1 MKRNSPNRL
10 GLPGGGH
17 LGANESSPAKSPSLV
32 TRLDCWLVRRL
43 MTMTGHAPIAIK
55 LWNGEIVYR
64 PLPEPVAT
72 LTIRDRGTLLGLLL
86 SPRFAFGDAYST
98 GHLAVRGNLVEC
110 LEAAYRGL
118 NTVMPPGSLR
128 SKIGNWLRPP
138 RSTSLRSARR
148 NIQHHY
154 DLGNDFYRLWLD
166 EGMVYT
172 CAYYDSP
179 DASLEEAQIAKMDHV
194 CRKLELKPGQSVVEA
209 GCGWGALALHMARR
223 YGVRVRAFN
232 ISSEQTRH
240 ARGRA
245 RAEGLEGQVEF
256 VEDDYRC
263 IRGDFDAFV
272 SVGMLEHVGVDNFE
286 AFGAVIHNALRPGGR
301 GLVHSIGRNRPMP
314 NDPWIERRIFPGSRP
329 PSLSEMM
336 RVLEPFS
343 FSVLDVENLRLHY
356 ARTCAAWLER
366 FEGVAGQVESIYGPN
381 FTRAWRLYL
390 AGSAASFAVGNLQLF
405 QVVFAR
411 SDDNAVPSTRD
422 HIYTC
427 A

>member
-1 MKRNSPNRL
+1 MKRDSSNHL
-10 GLPGGGH
+10 GLPGGGQ
-17 LGANESSPAKSPSLV
+17 LGANETSPARSHSLV
-32 TRLDCWLVRRL
+32 TGLDRWLVRRL
-43 MTMTGHAPIAIK
+43 MAMTGDPPIAIK

-64 PLPEPVAT
+64 PFSDPVAT

-86 SPRFAFGDAYST
+86 SPRFAFGDGYST
-98 GHLAVRGNLVEC
+98 AHLEVRGNLVEC

-118 NTVMPPGSLR
+118 NTVMPPDSLR
-128 SKIGNWLRPP
+128 SKIGGWLRPS
-138 RSTSLRSARR
+138 RSTSLQSARR

-166 EGMVYT
+166 QAMVYT

-179 DASLEEAQIAKMDHV
+179 EASLEEAQIAKMDHV

-209 GCGWGALALHMARR
+209 GCGWGTLALHMAKH
-223 YGVRVRAFN
+223 YGAKVRAFN
-232 ISSEQTRH
+232 ISSEQIRY
-240 ARGRA
+240 ARERA
-245 RAEGLEGQVEF
+245 RAEGLEDQVDF
-256 VEDDYRC
+256 VEDDYRN
-263 IRGDFDAFV
+263 IHGKFDAFV
-272 SVGMLEHVGVDNFE
+272 SVGMLEHVGLDNFK

-329 PSLSEMM
+329 PSLSEMV
-336 RVLEPFS
+336 RVFEPFS

-366 FEGVAGQVESIYGPN
+366 FERVAGQVETIYGAN

-390 AGSAASFAVGNLQLF
+390 AGSAASFSVGNLQLF

-411 SDDNAVPSTRD
+411 PDDNAVPRTRR
-422 HIYTC
+422 HIY
-427 A
+427 ADA